1 MLPKYEKNPTSY
13 KIEGN
18 FYDSSEYNLLTNL
31 VKPTID
37 NDYVMDHQ
45 NVESEIEPEL
55 KRKKGPGRPS
65 QLGEKPLME
74 FGDTWI
80 KEQLNPLYNHISK
93 VSSELKIPFDRL
105 VAKMCLRHYY
115 TAGPNYSHEK
125 GQIFNKVVTLVV
137 FSNLFITSKI

>member
-1 MLPKYEKNPTSY
+1 
-13 KIEGN
+13 
-18 FYDSSEYNLLTNL
+18 
-31 VKPTID
+31 
-37 NDYVMDHQ
+37 MDLE
-45 NVESEIEPEL
+45 NVESENVQSEIEEP
-55 KRKKGPGRPS
+55 KRKRGPGRPS
-65 QLGEKPLME
+65 ELGVKPLME

-105 VAKMCLRHYY
+105 VAKMCLRRYY

-137 FSNLFITSKI
+137 FCNIFIKSKICSNAPLQFSICHFSPVFFFN